1 MASMSYCRHEN
12 TAAEMGQVVDMWE
25 EFDFDGANE
34 YEKRGREQ
42 VIALAAEIL
51 ELAREGGKYVE

>member
-12 TAAEMGQVVDMWE
+12 TATEMAQVVDMWD
-25 EFDFDGANE
+25 EFDVDGEND
-34 YEKRGREQ
+34 YEKWGREQ

-51 ELAREGGKYVE
+51 ELAREGGEYVE